1 MKSISQPS
9 PGTPHPFLERLKI
22 FATFIAA
29 LWIIEIADRL
39 LFQNALQTHGI
50 HPRSFSHLHG
60 ILFAPLLHGDLG
72 HLFGNSISLLV
83 LGTMI
88 LAWGWRDLAL
98 VTAGSAL
105 VAGVLVW
112 LIGKTHSNH
121 IGASSLVFG
130 YLSFLLASG
139 YYQRTPRTIIIAIL
153 VGLFYGTTLFGIF
166 PGRSGISWESHLG
179 GAIAGVLIARYKKP
193 ALSVSTF

>member
-1 MKSISQPS
+1 MTSSSQLTLES
-9 PGTPHPFLERLKI
+9 PTTFLERLKI
-22 FATFIAA
+22 FATFIVA

-39 LFQNALQTHGI
+39 IFQSALQTHGI
-50 HPRSFSHLHG
+50 HPRSFTHLHG
-60 ILFAPLLHGDLG
+60 ILFAPILHGDLG
-72 HLFGNSISLLV
+72 HLFGNSVSLLV

-98 VTAGSAL
+98 VTVSSAL

-112 LIGKTHSNH
+112 LIGKTDSNH

-139 YYQRTPRTIIIAIL
+139 YYQRTPRTIIIAII

-193 ALSVSTF
+193 TLSVSI